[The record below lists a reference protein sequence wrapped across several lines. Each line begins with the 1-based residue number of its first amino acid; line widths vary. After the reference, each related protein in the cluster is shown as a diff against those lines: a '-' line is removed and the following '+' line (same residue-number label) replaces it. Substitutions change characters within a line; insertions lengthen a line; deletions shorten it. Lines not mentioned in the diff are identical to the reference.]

1 MPTRNELHDPDAE
14 AVHDWHAAERER
26 LGKLLRCPG
35 PHRVTGRARTR
46 MLAALE
52 AHHLTCLATLKAR
65 HATVQDYARWR
76 FQHWR
81 GGEVPVVDFEA
92 LDSVEETDRLYLRL
106 QAEVRMARLSGLPV
120 GQPPGMT
127 AFSGGDLQ
135 FWRRFMAG
143 ELPPGGPL
151 AGRGMRVRV
160 LVTVSW
166 RDGVWHVC
174 FMQDWTH
181 RGLGVSEVFEDLAN
195 STYQHALMLDGMQ
208 QAARGGV
215 RGWLGRLVPR
225 GWRAAALRPG
235 SFRFYEHL
243 PPRWLAEEE
252 FSLVRMR
259 FQRGRFGSP
268 RREPYAVVPALLASV
283 RRAAS
288 RDTKPRIEDVL
299 PQLPQAGGKT
309 PPSRLPLDRARSGSQ
324 DSKGIARRIGRY
336 LGEPAFIAGCSL
348 ASALFAAQHGH
359 PHADAPVIGMA
370 AAAAGTATGV
380 GMTRLL
386 VREGYRGG
394 WRVVGGLAVRLA
406 FLLLCLGF
414 EVYGL
419 SCWCDANTADLPQ
432 MIPQHMVTFE

>member
-1 MPTRNELHDPDAE
+1 MPIRNELHDPDAD

-26 LGKLLRCPG
+26 LGKLLRCCG

-52 AHHLTCLATLKAR
+52 AHHLACLATLKAR

-106 QAEVRMARLSGLPV
+106 QAEVRTARLSGLPV

-135 FWRRFMAG
+135 FWRHFMAG

-166 RDGVWHVC
+166 RDGIWHVC

-181 RGLGVSEVFEDLAN
+181 GGVGVSEVYEDLAN
-195 STYQHALMLDGMQ
+195 STYQHALMLAAMQ

-225 GWRAAALRPG
+225 RWRAAALRPG

-324 DSKGIARRIGRY
+324 DSKGNERRVGRF
-336 LGEPAFIAGCSL
+336 LTEPALIAVAGL
-348 ASALFAAQHGH
+348 AGALIEFQYGRMSG
-359 PHADAPVIGMA
+359 DNPVIGTA
-370 AAAAGTATGV
+370 ATAASVAITV
-380 GMTRLL
+380 GAIMLL
-386 VREGYRGG
+386 MKEGRRGG
-394 WRVVGGLAVRLA
+394 WGVVGRLA
-406 FLLLCLGF
+406 IRCALVLLCFGIEL
-414 EVYGL
+414 YGGGR
-419 SCWCDANTADLPQ
+419 SYCCTPAEMPVAFPQ
-432 MIPQHMVTFE
+432 YLTFE